1 MKGTPPE
8 TPPGTPPG
16 TPPRDSWRQK
26 EHPRRKECP
35 LETLGDKK
43 NDFQRLLETKGTPS
57 RDSWR
62 QKVFFC

>member
-1 MKGTPPE
+1 MKE
-8 TPPGTPPG
+8 TPPGDSGDERTPPG

-43 NDFQRLLETKGTPS
+43 NDFQRLLETKGFLLLILFKNIS
-57 RDSWR
+57 
-62 QKVFFC
+62 